1 MAEQLISGN
10 RFSPSVRV
18 AIGGALGTGVLLLFA
33 VACGGGG
40 ASVRGQAACGRVGV
54 TAKGHA
60 PSSDK
65 RATASG
71 IADQSSDTDGFGT
84 GGKVF
89 TAVKAPVAGVRALVL
104 QSDGR
109 IVVTPGFFDLIRYT
123 RKGRLDRSFGRGG
136 KVLGDRAAWVGGNG
150 AGSDAM
156 AIQADGKIILA
167 GSVQY
172 GSLGELGFTDF
183 ALARYTAEGRLD
195 RSFGKAGE
203 VQTHLERQSTL
214 NISSLALQRDG
225 KILAGGGTSGD
236 SALVRYTANGCLDP
250 SFGRGGTIL
259 TFTHAFTLHQIALQ
273 DDGKI
278 VVAGTGP
285 TGDKPEGFI
294 LARYTP
300 DGKLDPSFGSGGLA
314 RTGRFRRPPGEP
326 SYLPE
331 DASPEAVAIRPDGKI
346 VVAGLSSSG
355 IALARF
361 TRDGHLDPSFG
372 HGGMTDDDPQRRFR
386 EQNGGVYAAA
396 FQGDGKI
403 VSVGRTV
410 APHSEWK
417 TNSALVRHTVAGE
430 LDTSFGDN
438 GVVLA
443 NLGDVSEAYAVAIQR
458 DGKIV
463 AGGSGGKGPAVALAR
478 FLPDGRLDS

>member
-1 MAEQLISGN
+1 ME
-10 RFSPSVRV
+10 RFSTTVRV
-18 AIGGALGTGVLLLFA
+18 TIGAALGMGVLLLFA
-33 VACGGGG
+33 VACGGGGG
-40 ASVRGQAACGRVGV
+40 ASVRGQAACGRGGA
-54 TAKGHA
+54 TANGHA

-65 RATASG
+65 RATEG
-71 IADQSSDTDGFGT
+71 GTADQSSDTDGFGT

-89 TAVKAPVAGVRALVL
+89 TAVKGPVAGVRALAI
-104 QSDGR
+104 QGDGR

-123 RKGRLDRSFGRGG
+123 RKGRLDRRFGRGG
-136 KVLGDRAAWVGGNG
+136 KVQGDRAAWVGRNG

-172 GSLGELGFTDF
+172 GSLGELGLTDF
-183 ALARYTAEGRLD
+183 ALARYTPEGRLD

-203 VQTHLERQSTL
+203 VQTHLEPQSTL

-259 TFTHAFTLHQIALQ
+259 THAYTLHQIALR

-278 VVAGTGP
+278 VVAYTGP
-285 TGDKPEGFI
+285 NDKPEGFI
-294 LARYTP
+294 LARYTRH
-300 DGKLDPSFGSGGLA
+300 GKLDPSFGSGGLA

-361 TRDGHLDPSFG
+361 TSDGHLDPSFG
-372 HGGMTDDDPQRRFR
+372 HGGMTDDDPQRRFS

-396 FQGDGKI
+396 FQADGKI

-410 APHSEWK
+410 APHSDWK
-417 TNSALVRHTVAGE
+417 TNFALVRHTVAGE

-443 NLGDVSEAYAVAIQR
+443 NLGDTSEAYAVAIQR